1 MKHPLRKLL
10 AATFAI
16 ATLTVAQSARAAFD
30 IQIFAGP
37 GNVLVDTIVDNTPG
51 DSNIATLNNISV
63 SGDDLTDLNA
73 ALQAVAPGLTFTSLG
88 ATNNSATVTPTG
100 TATLDVTGRVEGTG
114 SVQILVSATG
124 FQNPTGSPKFLVSS
138 ASDTFGTAGTAT
150 RNFTSFYNQNNTL
163 NAKQVGSATLV
174 FAPSP
179 GNFSTS
185 GTAPT
190 LAIPNATTPFGLTN
204 TTVITLSGTGTPS
217 DQFTGK
223 TTVAVPEPTSMALL
237 LVGGSALAFR
247 SRRRLK
253 SAS

>member
-1 MKHPLRKLL
+1 MKHPLRHWL
-10 AATFAI
+10 AAAFAL
-16 ATLTVAQSARAAFD
+16 ATLTVAQSARAEFD
-30 IQIFAGP
+30 IVITSGGNSVATIFDEG
-37 GNVLVDTIVDNTPG
+37 PG
-51 DSNIATLNNISV
+51 DSNTGTINNISV
-63 SGDDLTDLNA
+63 SGADLVSLNQ
-73 ALQAVAPGLTFTSLG
+73 ALQTVAPGLTFTSLG
-88 ATNNSATVTPTG
+88 ATNNSDLVTPNG
-100 TATLDVTGRVEGTG
+100 IATLDVTGRIEGTG
-114 SVQILVSATG
+114 TVEILVSANG
-124 FQNPTGSPKFLVSS
+124 FQFPTGDPKFLVSS

-150 RNFTSFYNQNNTL
+150 RNFTSYFNQSNVL
-163 NAKQVGSATLV
+163 NDRQVGTDTLV

-190 LAIPNATTPFGLTN
+190 ITLTGTTEPYSLTN
-204 TTVITLSGTGTPS
+204 FTVITLSGSGTPS

>member
-1 MKHPLRKLL
+1 MKHPLRHLI

-30 IQIFAGP
+30 IEILSGSGTVLAQIFDEGP
-37 GNVLVDTIVDNTPG
+37 GDTNTG
-51 DSNIATLNNISV
+51 TINNISV
-63 SGDDLTDLNA
+63 SGQDLVDLN
-73 ALQAVAPGLTFTSLG
+73 QAVQAAGLNLTFTSLG
-88 ATNNSATVTPTG
+88 ATNNSNSVTPTG

-114 SVQILVSATG
+114 MVQILVSANG
-124 FQNPTGSPKFLVSS
+124 FLNPTGTPKFLVSS

-150 RNFTSFYNQNNTL
+150 RNFTSYYNQNNVL
-163 NAKQVGSATLV
+163 NATQLGTTTLV
-174 FAPSP
+174 FAPTP

-190 LAIPNATTPFGLTN
+190 LTIANATTPFGLTN
-204 TTVITLSGTGTPS
+204 VTMITLAGTGTPS